1 VKEVK
6 QLDVDGD
13 VNIMKKIIVLMV
25 LIFSLN
31 INAQQRQRQP
41 KDKCISTSIIE
52 NRENVFVTKKNKCTN
67 TKTTKVYTIE
77 EWKKLLEKRRKE
89 ALKRRKK

>member
-1 VKEVK
+1 
-6 QLDVDGD
+6 
-13 VNIMKKIIVLMV
+13 MV

-31 INAQQRQRQP
+31 INAQQRQRPQV

-67 TKTTKVYTIE
+67 TKTTKVYTTE

-89 ALKRRKK
+89 ALNRRKK

>member
-1 VKEVK
+1 
-6 QLDVDGD
+6 
-13 VNIMKKIIVLMV
+13 MKKIIVLMV

-31 INAQQRQRQP
+31 INAQQRQRQQP

-89 ALKRRKK
+89 ALKRRKR